1 MHRRQAL
8 LTMLALGLA
17 HAAPFSGARSLEH
30 TARAVSF
37 GPRPP
42 GSPAIE
48 RLREYIVAQLKP
60 SRCEIAFDAF
70 TAQTP
75 RGPIAM
81 KNIVC
86 RFRGTSGR
94 AVAVSG
100 HYDTKWFPN
109 FRFVGANDGG
119 ASTGFLLEF
128 ARAVSTLR
136 LKNDVYVVFLDGEEA
151 FGPWSDTDGVYGSR
165 HLAAAWAASGV
176 TARLKALINV
186 DMIGDRDLGV
196 ALDTVSSQSLRRL
209 IWSTAAELGYGRYF
223 LNEPMAITDDH
234 IPFLQRGV
242 NACDLID
249 FNYGPDNRYWHTAQD
264 TLDKLSAQSFQVI
277 GEVLLA
283 TLQKLE

>member
-1 MHRRQAL
+1 MHCRQAL
-8 LTMLALGLA
+8 LTMIVLGLA
-17 HAAPFSGARSLEH
+17 HAAPFSGSKALEY

-42 GSPAIE
+42 GSQAIE

-60 SRCEIAFDAF
+60 SRCEVSFDAF
-70 TAQTP
+70 TAATP

-81 KNIVC
+81 KNVVC

-94 AVAVSG
+94 AVAVTG
-100 HYDTKWFPN
+100 HYDTKWFPS

-165 HLAAAWAASGV
+165 HLAATWAAGGV
-176 TARLKALINV
+176 TSRLKALINV

-196 ALDTVSSQSLRRL
+196 VQDSISSQSLRRL

-223 LNEPMAITDDH
+223 LNEPNAITDDH

-249 FNYGPDNRYWHTAQD
+249 FDYGPNHRYWHTAED
-264 TLDKLSAQSFQVI
+264 TLDKLSASSFQVI
-277 GEVLLA
+277 GEVVLA
-283 TLQKLE
+283 TLKKLE